1 MEQVSFSIFRDN
13 RTFSLGVRPRREF
26 YLRVLRIQGDDER
39 IGSKCDVKL
48 VKLVGGC
55 AWLPHRIELVVYDR
69 LACGYGFFGSRKDAV
84 ITALAFIHVVSIV
97 INEYSK
103 VWHRFSF

>member
-1 MEQVSFSIFRDN
+1 MEHVSFSIIRDN
-13 RTFSLGVRPRREF
+13 DTFLLGVRPRREF

-48 VKLVGGC
+48 VKLACGC
-55 AWLPHRIELVVYDR
+55 AWLPHRDELVIYDR
-69 LACGYGFFGSRKDAV
+69 FTFGYGFFGGQKDAV
-84 ITALAFIHVVSIV
+84 ITALTFIHVVSIV

-103 VWHRFSF
+103 GRHRFS